1 VRFADQ
7 ASVLAWNLG
16 LLLDDLKLKKTSFK
30 SWGALRQSWR
40 LLRKR
45 DMIDEM
51 MVRLQEPESLPDTNL
66 LMLLGRGL
74 VMHRFLAV
82 LARLSFPGTTTLC
95 SSPSSTNKHCRAGL
109 CMMATSEQF
118 RPSSGIY
125 LSLCVRIEMTPCNLT
140 VPLCA
145 PRGIR

>member
-66 LMLLGRGL
+66 LMLLG
-74 VMHRFLAV
+74 
-82 LARLSFPGTTTLC
+82 
-95 SSPSSTNKHCRAGL
+95 
-109 CMMATSEQF
+109 
-118 RPSSGIY
+118 
-125 LSLCVRIEMTPCNLT
+125 
-140 VPLCA
+140 
-145 PRGIR
+145 